1 MNKYSLSLWALKLL
15 ALALVMIYPAV
26 FWVIE
31 RMFCVFMDL
40 GCLDLGKLS
49 IVSYNLTPFLLA
61 KEQYE
66 SVSSGN
72 LKRS

>member
-1 MNKYSLSLWALKLL
+1 MKIYL
-15 ALALVMIYPAV
+15 AFFRVTERV
-26 FWVIE
+26 FG
-31 RMFCVFMDL
+31 VFMDL
-40 GCLDLGKLS
+40 GCLDLGKQS

>member
-1 MNKYSLSLWALKLL
+1 
-15 ALALVMIYPAV
+15 MIYLAF
-26 FWVIE
+26 FWVAE